1 MASSSPCFQ
10 VNLSFQGKTECLSNV
25 TTETTGQE
33 LEQRA
38 RSAHSL
44 DDANI
49 TLKLLYKG
57 KVLHPDQVAF
67 PNVPTK
73 KNPKV
78 LIMASSHESVETL
91 NSKRQD
97 ATIRGFHQEV
107 SPKSIPPNVAWG
119 PQTSQNAEFKFCR
132 FQACTWQS
140 FGHRADGSNTPHAFQ
155 AMRLLERLATDP
167 GIVAIM
173 KERELVVGTLGE
185 MDPIDDR
192 LKQKLQAKGSCLLGY
207 NTNAGARID
216 VKLRPDSL
224 KGFLSYPDIVSTL
237 IHELSHN
244 WVGEHNL
251 LFWTNFGQMRAEYLH
266 RHATLA
272 ASGTLVHGKTTAE
285 LAGVRLPLNGIKVI
299 AEFVL
304 GELKKE
310 MAQHGLDHTMIAP
323 AIIERCQQLTQQF
336 EASEQGQRV
345 GSSGTVQ
352 SDTVGGSTPRE
363 RALAAAER
371 RAARREQNDEEKD
384 TSSS

>member
-10 VNLSFQGKTECLSNV
+10 VNLSFQGKIECLSNV

-33 LEQRA
+33 FHERA
-38 RSAHSL
+38 KRAFSL
-44 DDANI
+44 DDDV

-57 KVLHPDQVAF
+57 KVLHPNQIAF
-67 PNVPTK
+67 PKAPTQKNVK
-73 KNPKV
+73 ILV
-78 LIMASSHESVETL
+78 MASSNKSVETL
-91 NSKRQD
+91 NSKRPD
-97 ATIRGFHQEV
+97 ATIRGFDQER
-107 SPKSIPPNVAWG
+107 PKSIQPNVAWG
-119 PQTSQNAEFKFCR
+119 PNTSQNKDFKFCR

-140 FGHRADGSNTPHAFQ
+140 FGHRADESNTPHAFQ

-167 GIVAIM
+167 GVVAIM

-192 LKQKLQAKGSCLLGY
+192 LKQKLQAKGTCLLGY

-224 KGFLSYPDIVSTL
+224 KGFLPYHDVVSTL

-244 WVGEHNL
+244 WVSEHNL

-266 RHATLA
+266 KHATLA
-272 ASGTLVHGKTTAE
+272 ASGTLVNGKTTAH
-285 LAGVRLPLNGIKVI
+285 LAGVRLPSNGIRGI

-304 GELKKE
+304 QELQRE
-310 MAQHGLDHTMIAP
+310 MAQHGLHPRMIAP

-345 GSSGTVQ
+345 GNSGTIE
-352 SDTVGGSTPRE
+352 SSNVGGSARD
-363 RALAAAER
+363 RALAAAEQ
-371 RAARREQNDEEKD
+371 RAEQQKQDEEEKD